1 MAKITAQLT
10 GSTTVKISDGRHD
23 WGSDEPLGV
32 GTDTAPNPYEQL
44 LGSLAACTCITL
56 SLYCRHKGI
65 ALNGVSVAY
74 EYERVHADDCDEC
87 EEEMTGFI
95 DRIRGKVEIDADA
108 NEAQQKRLRE
118 VAVRCPVHKTLA
130 NPIVFTDTVVFG

>member
-10 GSTTVKISDGRHD
+10 GPTTVKMSDGRHE
-23 WGSDEPLGV
+23 WGADEPLGL

-65 ALNGVSVAY
+65 TLNGVSVAY
-74 EYERVHADDCDEC
+74 EYDRVHADDCDEC

-95 DRIRGKVEIDADA
+95 DRIRGKVEIDVDA
-108 NEAQQKRLRE
+108 NEAQRKRLRE

-130 NPIVFTDTVVFG
+130 NPIVFSDTVVFG